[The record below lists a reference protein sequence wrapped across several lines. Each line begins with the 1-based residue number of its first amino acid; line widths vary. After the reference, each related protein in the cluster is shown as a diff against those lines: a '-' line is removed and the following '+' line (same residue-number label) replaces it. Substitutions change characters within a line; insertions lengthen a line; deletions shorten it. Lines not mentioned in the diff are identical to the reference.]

1 MSKTCIFCQIAQ
13 GQLESRLVY
22 ESEETLAF
30 LDINPLA
37 PGHTIVIPKAHMERL
52 EDLPAEQI
60 GPLFE
65 VVRLVTAK
73 VQQAMKVE
81 ATTIGINNGRA
92 AGQAIS
98 HLHVHIV
105 PRRAGDGGGSIHS
118 IVHGGGSLGLKEV
131 HRLIQQAFDLG
142 HSR

>member
-1 MSKTCIFCQIAQ
+1 MPKTCIFCQIAN

-22 ESEETLAF
+22 ESEKALAF
-30 LDINPLA
+30 LDVNPLA
-37 PGHTIVIPKAHMERL
+37 PGHTVVIPKAHCERL
-52 EDLPAEQI
+52 EDLPSEQI

-65 VVRLVTAK
+65 TVRLVAAK
-73 VQQAMKVE
+73 VQQAMNVE

-92 AGQAIS
+92 AGQAIP

-118 IVHGGGSLGLKEV
+118 IVHSGGALGLSEV
-131 HRLIQQAFDLG
+131 QQLIRQAFEP
-142 HSR
+142 

>member
-1 MSKTCIFCQIAQ
+1 MSKTCIFCQIIH
-13 GQLESRLVY
+13 GQLESRLVF
-22 ESEETLAF
+22 ESEEALAF

-37 PGHTIVIPKAHMERL
+37 PGHTVVIPKAHVERL

-65 VVRLVTAK
+65 AVRLVTTK
-73 VQQAMKVE
+73 VQQAMNVE
-81 ATTIGINNGRA
+81 ATTVGINNGRA
-92 AGQAIS
+92 SGQAIP

-118 IVHGGGSLGLKEV
+118 IVHSDGSLGLNEI
-131 HRLIQQAFDLG
+131 HRLIQQAFE
-142 HSR
+142 S